1 MDEKGL
7 HTRINT
13 NNAKELGRLG
23 GIKSGESKRRKK
35 SMRESLELLLSM
47 PIDEGKL
54 KTLESFKNFHK
65 ITKDSNVSVQ
75 DRILVNLVKLAMS
88 GDIDAIKIIREQIGE
103 KPKDEVEVTTIEVPR
118 FEGEDELK
126 D

>member
-7 HTRINT
+7 HTRINA

-54 KTLESFKNFHK
+54 KTLESFKNF
-65 ITKDSNVSVQ
+65 
-75 DRILVNLVKLAMS
+75 LS

>member
-7 HTRINT
+7 HTRINA

-65 ITKDSNVSVQ
+65 ITKESNVSVQ